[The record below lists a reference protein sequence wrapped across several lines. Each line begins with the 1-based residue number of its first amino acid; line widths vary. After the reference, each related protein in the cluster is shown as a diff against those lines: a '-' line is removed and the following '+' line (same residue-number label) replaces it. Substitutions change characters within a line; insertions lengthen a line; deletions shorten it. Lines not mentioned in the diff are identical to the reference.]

1 MCQNRQDNDWLSL
14 MWHSVLP
21 VIVAGKSHAESLE
34 TSGASYAGS
43 DKPLH
48 QRTELRGR

>member
-1 MCQNRQDNDWLSL
+1 
-14 MWHSVLP
+14 MWHRVLP
-21 VIVAGKSHAESLE
+21 VIVAGKSHAWSLE

-48 QRTELRGR
+48 QRKIEPWGYQDI